1 MKLAVKQCYQIGK
14 FNWTK
19 IDGKCQN
26 ANNSNVTFSVNFK
39 HCVSVSHLFSSYYF
53 RCDQVNCFYTSVI
66 VKLMTHLNEDQ
77 NNFSSPSVRRAMSLK
92 QNHAFDI

>member
-1 MKLAVKQCYQIGK
+1 MQEKQQKVSKTLTYLTDPSSIPLQ
-14 FNWTK
+14 FLFL
-19 IDGKCQN
+19 
-26 ANNSNVTFSVNFK
+26 TF
-39 HCVSVSHLFSSYYF
+39 F
-53 RCDQVNCFYTSVI
+53 RCDQMNCFCSSVI